1 LKIIIEQIKFLDF
14 IDSGRAKDLRLG
26 GCKGIFS
33 TKFRKTSEK
42 RTENFLLLLEKV
54 ENFSYWG
61 GGEGAVYTSPHT
73 PASAAPVYRMKNN
86 NQIVP
91 CALLE
96 VSD

>member
-14 IDSGRAKDLRLG
+14 IDSGRGKDLRLG

-33 TKFRKTSEK
+33 TKFRKKSEK

-61 GGEGAVYTSPHT
+61 GVHS
-73 PASAAPVYRMKNN
+73 PASAAPVYRIKNN

-91 CALLE
+91 SALLE

>member
-14 IDSGRAKDLRLG
+14 IDSGRGKDLRLG

-33 TKFRKTSEK
+33 TKFRKKSEK

-61 GGEGAVYTSPHT
+61 VYTPPHT
-73 PASAAPVYRMKNN
+73 PASAAPVYRIKNN